1 MDIFS
6 RAKNKMKKQQQH
18 AASRRAKINITRCIP
33 VVFSSLAAI
42 VPFHVAAEQY
52 FNPAFLSS
60 DPSAVA
66 DLARFNKDGGQ
77 APGSYRVDVY
87 INNSF
92 VATRDIEFKSSKEIS
107 DADKTAATAEKGN
120 TSASDSSLTPFLAIK
135 ELEAIGINVKVIPD
149 LKELPDDKIVGV
161 EKSIPGAKAN
171 FDFEKLR
178 LDLSIPQINMKND
191 ARGYIP
197 PEQWDEGI
205 NALLLN
211 YNFSGNESSA
221 NGERQS
227 DKFLSL
233 ESGINL
239 GAWRLRDSS
248 SWSSSNS
255 DNNNTNDFQHLSTYV
270 ERTIIPLKS
279 EFVAGDTSTPG
290 DVFDSNPIRGV
301 QISSDDNM
309 LPDSQKGFAPTIRG
323 IAKSNAKVTIKQNNY
338 VIYQTYVAPGAF
350 EINDLF
356 PTSSSGDLQVV
367 VEESDGSISSYNVPY
382 AGVPVLQREGR
393 IKYAISAG
401 QYRNGGDQQDKTTF
415 EQATILWGIPYGI
428 TVYGGT
434 QFSDNYRSFAL
445 GLGKNFGDLGALS
458 VDITQANSTLA
469 DDSTHQGQ
477 SLRFLYAKTLNTLG
491 TNFQLLGYRYSTE
504 GFYTLSDTMYKRM
517 SGYND
522 SYDDGNH
529 NDKDNIPEYF
539 DYYNLTYTKR
549 GKIQANISQQ
559 LGEAGSVYLSGS
571 QQSYWHTDETDTLL
585 QAGFSSQIW
594 GANYTVAYN
603 YNKSQGQPEADQI
616 FSLNVSIPLSQWLS
630 PGQSNSTQPAH
641 NAYLSYNNNTDN
653 KGNMTQQAG
662 VSGTLLDDNN
672 LSYSVMQGYGNNG
685 VGNSGSVSTNYQ
697 GAYGNANVGYNY
709 SSGYKQVNY
718 GLSGGIVAHRN
729 GVTLSQPLG
738 DTNVLIAAPGADNVG
753 VENNTG
759 VKTDWRGYAVVPY
772 ASTYRQNRIAL
783 DTNTMNNNTD
793 IEEAIVNVVP
803 TQGAIVRASFNAHV
817 GVRVL
822 MTLMHNGKPLP
833 FGASV
838 TRTDITASGIVGD
851 AGQVYM
857 AGLPLKGTLKSQWGS
872 GADQQCQADYSLP
885 DDSMKNA
892 ITYANVTCK

>member
-1 MDIFS
+1 
-6 RAKNKMKKQQQH
+6 MKKQQH
-18 AASRRAKINITRCIP
+18 FAPSRRAKVIINRCIP
-33 VVFSSLAAI
+33 VVFSSLTAI
-42 VPFHVAAEQY
+42 APFHAMAEQY

-66 DLARFNKDGGQ
+66 DLTRFNQDGGQ

-87 INNSF
+87 INSLF
-92 VATRDIEFKSSKEIS
+92 ITARDVEFKSAK
-107 DADKTAATAEKGN
+107 DASAKDKTAAPKG
-120 TSASDSSLTPFLAIK
+120 SASTDDTSLTPFLTIK
-135 ELEAIGINVKVIPD
+135 ELEAIGINVKAIPELKD
-149 LKELPDDKIVGV
+149 LPEDKIVGV
-161 EKSIPGAKAN
+161 EKSIPGAKAT
-171 FDFEKLR
+171 FDFENQR

-211 YNFSGNESSA
+211 YNFTGNEST
-221 NGERQS
+221 NEGNRQS

-233 ESGINL
+233 QSGINL
-239 GAWRLRDSS
+239 GAWRLRDNSSWNSTSSDNSS
-248 SWSSSNS
+248 STS
-255 DNNNTNDFQHLSTYV
+255 DFQHISTYV
-270 ERTIIPLKS
+270 ERTIIPFKAEL
-279 EFVAGDTSTPG
+279 VAGDTSTPS

-356 PTSSSGDLQVV
+356 PTSSSGDLQVL
-367 VEESDGSISSYNVPY
+367 VEESDGSINSYTVPF

-401 QYRNGGDQQDKTTF
+401 QFRNGGDEQDKSTF
-415 EQATILWGIPYGI
+415 EQATMLWGLPYGI
-428 TVYGGT
+428 TAYGGA
-434 QFSDNYRSFAL
+434 QLSNNYRSLAL
-445 GLGKNFGDLGALS
+445 GIGKNFGELGAVS

-477 SLRFLYAKTLNTLG
+477 SMRFLYAKTLNDFG

-522 SYDDGNH
+522 SENSDNNH
-529 NDKDNIPEYF
+529 NDKDKDNIPEYF
-539 DYYNLTYTKR
+539 DYYNLAYTKR
-549 GKIQANISQQ
+549 GKVQANISQQ
-559 LGEAGSVYLSGS
+559 IGDDSNFYISGS
-571 QQSYWHTDETDTLL
+571 QQSYWHTDEKDTFL
-585 QAGFSSQIW
+585 QIGFGSVAW
-594 GANYTVAYN
+594 GATYSVAYN
-603 YNKSQGQPEADQI
+603 YNKAQGQPEADQI

-630 PGQSNSTQPAH
+630 PDPDNAMKSAH
-641 NAYLSYNNNTDN
+641 NAFLTYSNNRDS

-662 VSGTLLDDNN
+662 LSGTLLDNNN
-672 LSYSVMQGYGNNG
+672 LSYSVSQGYGNND
-685 VGNSGSVSTNYQ
+685 VGNSGAVSASYQ
-697 GAYGNANVGYNY
+697 GGYGNANVGYNY

-718 GLSGGIVAHRN
+718 GVSGGVIAHRH
-729 GVTLSQPLG
+729 GITLGQPLG
-738 DTNVLIAAPGADNVG
+738 DTNVLIEAPGADNVG

-759 VKTDWRGYAVVPY
+759 VKTDWRGYAIVPY
-772 ASTYRQNRIAL
+772 ASTYRQNRVAL
-783 DTNTMNNNTD
+783 DTTTLNSHTD
-793 IEEAIVNVVP
+793 IDEAVVNVVP
-803 TQGAIVRASFNAHV
+803 TQGAVVRATFDAHV
-817 GVRVL
+817 GIKALV
-822 MTLMHNGKPLP
+822 TLSYNGKPVP

-838 TRTDITASGIVGD
+838 SRADVSGSNIVGD

-857 AGLPLKGTLKSQWGS
+857 TGLPLKGTLKSQWGK
-872 GADQQCQADYSLP
+872 GANAQCEAEYTLPEDSLE
-885 DDSMKNA
+885 KA
-892 ITYANVTCK
+892 ITYITAICK